1 MTGAFVC
8 FLDSYFLF
16 SLFGLSNSLRIRG
29 YLIKYPRI
37 FHHVSV
43 DISSR
48 IRGYF
53 ITYPRLREVFA
64 LLLRLI
70 ACMGL
75 AFLIMLFLFL
85 LTQISRISRNLL
97 PSLFFVSRE
106 TEFAA
111 RRGQRQSREKR
122 EDFFHRWIFGLTQIS
137 RISRKHTSLA
147 LVCTIRLRAL
157 GKADKRGRSDA
168 PSVRFVRSV

>member
-1 MTGAFVC
+1 MLLRFFALLKMTGAFVC
-8 FLDSYFLF
+8 FLDSYLLF
-16 SLFGLSNSLRIRG
+16 FLFGLSNSLRIRG

-64 LLLRLI
+64 LSSWFIGCLFLV
-70 ACMGL
+70 
-75 AFLIMLFLFL
+75 FLIMLFFD
-85 LTQISRISRNLL
+85 
-97 PSLFFVSRE
+97 SRE
-106 TEFAA
+106 
-111 RRGQRQSREKR
+111 SREKR